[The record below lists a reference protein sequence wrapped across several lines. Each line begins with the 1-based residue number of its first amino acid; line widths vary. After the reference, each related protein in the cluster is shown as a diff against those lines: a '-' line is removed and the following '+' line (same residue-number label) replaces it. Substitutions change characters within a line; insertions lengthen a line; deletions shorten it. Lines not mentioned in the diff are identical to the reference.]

1 MRLLIPIMLLS
12 GCPATT
18 HPEVFTDTLIPVPPP
33 GIAPMSGDPV
43 LRLILVGDTGMQGPM
58 VKQVSAQVAS
68 EFSGTGKF
76 PDRTKV
82 VALGDLFYP
91 HPPAG
96 PGCVD
101 AVVARYREY
110 YGALPAGSVL
120 AVAGNHDVYSEE
132 NPAGPDVLSPE
143 SVACTTAAFQ
153 RMGWL
158 GAGAE
163 LANRTVALDGGGL
176 TVDLML
182 VEGGLYSEAHPE
194 IPGVRAGSGENP
206 AGPDWQI
213 VATHY
218 LLSGSFGKGVDEIGK
233 YFGVPEDQPFDV
245 WVNGHAHQLEAR
257 MAVRAAS
264 GLEVGAG
271 AGADPVLALISG
283 TGAEMRTVRGFQ
295 QELWS
300 VAQSFFVYGRC
311 PSDPATC
318 AADQAAG
325 RLPPGLLPKEGD
337 AGGYLRLDFSAA
349 PARTLRVQP
358 VVCTMAGCEDKP
370 AVTCERLPDRRG
382 VRCEAS

>member
-1 MRLLIPIMLLS
+1 MHILLPIMLPILLLG
-12 GCPATT
+12 GCPAATR
-18 HPEVFTDTLIPVPPP
+18 PEVIPDAPIPVPPP
-33 GIAPMSGDPV
+33 GVAPLSGDPV

-58 VKQVSAQVAS
+58 VKQVSAQIAS

-96 PGCVD
+96 PGCVE

-120 AVAGNHDVYSEE
+120 AVAGNHDVYSEQ

-158 GAGAE
+158 AAGAA
-163 LANRTVALDGGGL
+163 LANRTVTLDGGGL

-182 VEGGLYSEAHPE
+182 VEGGLFSEAHPE
-194 IPGVRAGSGENP
+194 IPGAPGGRSAP
-206 AGPDWQI
+206 DWQPDWQI

-218 LLSGSFGKGVDEIGK
+218 LLSGTFGKGVDEIGQ
-233 YFGVPEDQPFDV
+233 YFGMPADQPFDL
-245 WVNGHAHQLEAR
+245 WVNGHAHQLEGR
-257 MAVRAAS
+257 MVARAAPGS
-264 GLEVGAG
+264 GG
-271 AGADPVLALISG
+271 GADPVLALISG
-283 TGAEMRTVRGFQ
+283 AGAEMRTVRGFQ
-295 QELWS
+295 QELWAAS
-300 VAQSFFVYGRC
+300 PSFFAIGRC
-311 PSDPATC
+311 PDAPEVC

-325 RLPPGLLPKEGD
+325 RLPPGLLPKEGE

-358 VVCTMAGCEDKP
+358 VVCTMAGCEDR
-370 AVTCERLPDRRG
+370 AAINCERLPDRRG
-382 VRCEAS
+382 VRCS

>member
-1 MRLLIPIMLLS
+1 MRLLLPLLLPIMLLS
-12 GCPATT
+12 GCPAAV
-18 HPEVFTDTLIPVPPP
+18 HPEAVTDTLIPVAP
-33 GIAPMSGDPV
+33 GVAPVSGDPV

-58 VKQVSAQVAS
+58 VKQVSAQIAS
-68 EFSGTGKF
+68 EFSGAGKF

-91 HPPAG
+91 HPPTG
-96 PGCVD
+96 PGCVE

-158 GAGAE
+158 AAGAA
-163 LANRTVALDGGGL
+163 LANRTVTLDGGGL

-194 IPGVRAGSGENP
+194 IPGARAGSGENP
-206 AGPDWQI
+206 AEPDWQI

-218 LLSGSFGKGVDEIGK
+218 LLSGTFGKGVDEIGE
-233 YFGVPEDQPFDV
+233 YFGMPEDQPFDL
-245 WVNGHAHQLEAR
+245 WVNGHAHQLEGRMVAR
-257 MAVRAAS
+257 AVPGAA
-264 GLEVGAG
+264 GGA
-271 AGADPVLALISG
+271 PVLALISG
-283 TGAEMRTVRGFQ
+283 AGAEMRTVRGFQ
-295 QELWS
+295 QELW
-300 VAQSFFVYGRC
+300 AAAPSFFAIGRC
-311 PSDPATC
+311 PDAPEVC

-325 RLPPGLLPKEGD
+325 KLPPGLLPKEGE

-349 PARTLRVQP
+349 PARSLRVQP
-358 VVCTMAGCEDKP
+358 VVCTPAGCEDRP
-370 AVTCERLPDRRG
+370 AITCERLPDRRG
-382 VRCEAS
+382 VRCL